1 MVIFHFVIVAFLCKT
16 AVAQVVDCK
25 CRYEENDIFQE
36 ADIDP
41 ATQICCPKA
50 GVRERFELGQEMD
63 CCGEIAKKTMRNRTH
78 ICCKSS
84 GIHERYQEEE
94 EVDCCADGVYK
105 RQTEQCL
112 EKITFQKDVKTTCG
126 NNSEISQPRK
136 NSTKSSRSRIYLP
149 LNPQCR
155 NEVVTLFTERFGKN
169 GKKIK
174 KAIGRLGK
182 ALGGKSNPKKPLI
195 IIYL

>member
-1 MVIFHFVIVAFLCKT
+1 MISTEYKQGVSPQLTTMHHDLNTNIQNGIRYSHGLN
-16 AVAQVVDCK
+16 K

-126 NNSEISQPRK
+126 NSRRVKK
-136 NSTKSSRSRIYLP
+136 NRIKIRLTWSIP
-149 LNPQCR
+149 LTP
-155 NEVVTLFTERFGKN
+155 F
-169 GKKIK
+169 
-174 KAIGRLGK
+174 
-182 ALGGKSNPKKPLI
+182 PKK
-195 IIYL
+195 YFA

>member
-1 MVIFHFVIVAFLCKT
+1 MIVALFCKT
-16 AVAQVVDCK
+16 AVAKVVDCK
-25 CRYEENDIFQE
+25 CRYEENDRLQE

-41 ATQICCPKA
+41 ATQICCPNA
-50 GVRERFELGQEMD
+50 GVRERFELGLEMD

-84 GIHERYQEEE
+84 GIHERYQEGE
-94 EVDCCADGVYK
+94 EVDCCADKVYK
-105 RQTEQCL
+105 RQTGQCS
-112 EKITFQKDVKTTCG
+112 EKSTFEKDVKTTCG

-136 NSTKSSRSRIYLP
+136 DSTKSSRSRIFLP

-182 ALGGKSNPKKPLI
+182 ALGGKSNQKKPLI

>member
-1 MVIFHFVIVAFLCKT
+1 MVIFHLMIVAFFCKT
-16 AVAQVVDCK
+16 AVAKVVDCK
-25 CRYEENDIFQE
+25 CVYEKNGKITNAVFNL
-36 ADIDP
+36 

-50 GVRERFELGQEMD
+50 GVRDRFELGLEMD

-84 GIHERYQEEE
+84 GVHERYQENE

-105 RQTEQCL
+105 RHTGQC
-112 EKITFQKDVKTTCG
+112 TQKDVKTACG
-126 NNSEISQPRK
+126 NNSEISQRRK
-136 NSTKSSRSRIYLP
+136 DSTKSSRSRIFLP

-169 GKKIK
+169 GKKIQ

>member
-25 CRYEENDIFQE
+25 CRYEENDTFQE

-63 CCGEIAKKTMRNRTH
+63 CCGDIAKKTMRNRTH

-84 GIHERYQEEE
+84 GVHERYQENE
-94 EVDCCADGVYK
+94 EVDCCAD
-105 RQTEQCL
+105 
-112 EKITFQKDVKTTCG
+112 
-126 NNSEISQPRK
+126 SEISQPRK
-136 NSTKSSRSRIYLP
+136 DSTKSSRSRIYLP

-155 NEVVTLFTERFGKN
+155 NEVVTLFTERICIHIEDFLFDGAKMFTQADKETLPTARSGIN
-169 GKKIK
+169 I
-174 KAIGRLGK
+174 L
-182 ALGGKSNPKKPLI
+182 
-195 IIYL
+195 